1 MKIIGLTGGIGSG
14 KSTVAKVF
22 EVLGAKLF
30 IADTEANIITA
41 VHPLAIKQISDAFG
55 AGVYLNGQ
63 LDRRALAAVV
73 FSDLNKLQLLNS
85 IVHPLVKEAFDIF
98 VAKNASAPY
107 IIMESAILVQSG
119 FYRFTDFNVL
129 VTASEDVRIQ
139 RVMERNHIS
148 EKEVRHRI
156 SSQISDAD
164 NMPYC
169 KFEIE
174 NSGKRLVLPQV
185 ESIWNVNLFD

>member
-14 KSTVAKVF
+14 KSTVAKAF

-41 VHPLAIKQISDAFG
+41 VHPLAVKQISDAFG
-55 AGVYLNGQ
+55 AGVYHNGQ

-73 FSDLNKLQLLNS
+73 FSDPGKLQLLNS
-85 IVHPLVKEAFDIF
+85 IVHPLVKEAFDRF
-98 VAKNASAPY
+98 AEKNASAPY

-119 FYRFTDFNVL
+119 FYRFTDFSVL
-129 VTASEDVRIQ
+129 VTAPEEVRIQ

-148 EKEVRHRI
+148 VEEVRHRI
-156 SSQISDAD
+156 SSQISDAE
-164 NMPYC
+164 NKPYC
-169 KFEIE
+169 EFEIE
-174 NSGKRLVLPQV
+174 NSGKMLILPQI
-185 ESIWNVNLFD
+185 EKIWNANL